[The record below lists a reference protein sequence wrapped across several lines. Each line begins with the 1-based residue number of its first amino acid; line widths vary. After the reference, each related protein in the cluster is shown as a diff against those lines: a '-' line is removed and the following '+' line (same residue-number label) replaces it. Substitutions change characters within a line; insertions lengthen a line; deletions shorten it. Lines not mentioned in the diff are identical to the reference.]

1 MNTSPDLSSTQ
12 LSLRLAVSSLE
23 KDVAQLGWDQSP
35 SLFALVPTKE
45 IFPQLEAEMEPTQAE
60 QLRAALSENPQHL
73 TAVLQDHL
81 PPADLMET
89 LGHLVFGEDV
99 AGVAVAM
106 ERFLVSPQAD
116 AEAPTDPK
124 EREKFLLAHPSRQ
137 DVRIVA
143 ATTRDGNTWCASRAR
158 SEDSDDMV
166 AQGDNIVPELLEVLK
181 AMLVSDAELAEL
193 TSEPGSGADS

>member
-116 AEAPTDPK
+116 AEAPADPK

>member
-1 MNTSPDLSSTQ
+1 MNTSPDLSAAG

-35 SLFALVPTKE
+35 SLFALVPTKA
-45 IFPQLEAEMEPTQAE
+45 IFPQLEAEMEAAQAE

-81 PPADLMET
+81 PPAELMET

-143 ATTRDGNTWCASRAR
+143 GATRDGNTWCASRAR

-181 AMLVSDAELAEL
+181 AMLVSDSELAEL
-193 TSEPGSGADS
+193 TSESDS

>member
-1 MNTSPDLSSTQ
+1 MNTSPDLSAAG

-35 SLFALVPTKE
+35 SLFALVPTKA
-45 IFPQLEAEMEPTQAE
+45 IFPQLEAEMEASQAE

-81 PPADLMET
+81 PPAELMET
-89 LGHLVFGEDV
+89 LAHLVFGEDV

-143 ATTRDGNTWCASRAR
+143 AATRDGNTWCASRAR

-193 TSEPGSGADS
+193 ASEPGSAADS

>member
-1 MNTSPDLSSTQ
+1 MDTSSDLSSAQ

-23 KDVAQLGWDQSP
+23 KEVAQLGWDQSP
-35 SLFALVPTKE
+35 SLFALVPTKDT
-45 IFPQLEAEMEPTQAE
+45 FPQLETEMDGAQAK

-81 PPADLMET
+81 PADLMDT

-116 AEAPTDPK
+116 AEAPQDPK
-124 EREKFLLAHPSRQ
+124 EREKFLLAHPTRQ

-143 ATTRDGNTWCASRAR
+143 AATRDGNTWCASRAR

-181 AMLVSDAELAEL
+181 AMLVSDAELAQL
-193 TSEPGSGADS
+193 VSQPGSAADS

>member
-35 SLFALVPTKE
+35 SLFALVPTQA
-45 IFPQLEAEMEPTQAE
+45 IFPQLEAEMEPPQAE

-89 LGHLVFGEDV
+89 LAHLVFGEDV

-143 ATTRDGNTWCASRAR
+143 AATRDGNTWCASRAR

>member
-1 MNTSPDLSSTQ
+1 MDTSSDLSSAQ

-23 KDVAQLGWDQSP
+23 KEVAELGWDQSP
-35 SLFALVPTKE
+35 SLFALVPTKD
-45 IFPQLEAEMEPTQAE
+45 IFPQLEAEMDGAQAK

-81 PPADLMET
+81 PADLMDT

-116 AEAPTDPK
+116 AEAPQDPK

-143 ATTRDGNTWCASRAR
+143 AATRDGNTWCASRAR

-181 AMLVSDAELAEL
+181 AMLVSDAELAQL
-193 TSEPGSGADS
+193 VSQPGSAVDY

>member
-1 MNTSPDLSSTQ
+1 MDTSSDLSSAQ

-23 KDVAQLGWDQSP
+23 KEVAQLGWDQSP
-35 SLFALVPTKE
+35 SLFALVPTKD
-45 IFPQLEAEMEPTQAE
+45 IFPQLEAEMDGAQAK

-81 PPADLMET
+81 PPADLMDT

-116 AEAPTDPK
+116 AEAPKDPK

-143 ATTRDGNTWCASRAR
+143 AATRDGNTWCASRAR

-181 AMLVSDAELAEL
+181 AMLVSDAELAQL
-193 TSEPGSGADS
+193 VSQPGSAADS

>member
-1 MNTSPDLSSTQ
+1 MDTSSDLSSAQ

-23 KDVAQLGWDQSP
+23 KEVAQLGWDQSP
-35 SLFALVPTKE
+35 SLFALVATKD
-45 IFPQLEAEMEPTQAE
+45 IFPQLETEMDGAQAK

-81 PPADLMET
+81 PADLMDT

-116 AEAPTDPK
+116 AEAPQDPK

-143 ATTRDGNTWCASRAR
+143 AATRDGNTWCASRAR
-158 SEDSDDMV
+158 SEDSDYMV

-181 AMLVSDAELAEL
+181 AMLVSDAELAQL
-193 TSEPGSGADS
+193 VSQPGSAADS

>member
-1 MNTSPDLSSTQ
+1 MNTSPDLSAAG

-35 SLFALVPTKE
+35 SLFALVPTQA

-81 PPADLMET
+81 PPAELMET

-143 ATTRDGNTWCASRAR
+143 AATRDGNTWCASRAR

-193 TSEPGSGADS
+193 TSEPGSEADS

>member
-1 MNTSPDLSSTQ
+1 MDTSSDLSSAQ

-23 KDVAQLGWDQSP
+23 KEVAELGWDQSP
-35 SLFALVPTKE
+35 SLFALVPTKD
-45 IFPQLEAEMEPTQAE
+45 IFPQLEAEMDGAQAK

-81 PPADLMET
+81 PADLMDT

-116 AEAPTDPK
+116 AEAPQDPK

-143 ATTRDGNTWCASRAR
+143 AATRDGNTWCASRAR

-166 AQGDNIVPELLEVLK
+166 AQGDNIVLELLEVLK
-181 AMLVSDAELAEL
+181 AMLVSDAELAQL
-193 TSEPGSGADS
+193 VSQPGSAADS

>member
-1 MNTSPDLSSTQ
+1 MDTSSDLSSAQ

-23 KDVAQLGWDQSP
+23 KEVAELGWDQSP
-35 SLFALVPTKE
+35 SLFALVPTKD
-45 IFPQLEAEMEPTQAE
+45 IFPQLEAEMDGAQAK

-81 PPADLMET
+81 PADLMDT

-143 ATTRDGNTWCASRAR
+143 AATRDGNTWCASRAR

-181 AMLVSDAELAEL
+181 AMLVSDAELAQL
-193 TSEPGSGADS
+193 VSQPGSAADS

>member
-1 MNTSPDLSSTQ
+1 MDTSSDLSSAQ

-35 SLFALVPTKE
+35 SLFALVPTKD
-45 IFPQLEAEMEPTQAE
+45 IFPQLEAEMDGAQAK

-81 PPADLMET
+81 PADLMDT

-143 ATTRDGNTWCASRAR
+143 AATRDGNTWCASRAR

-166 AQGDNIVPELLEVLK
+166 AQDDNIVPELLEVLK
-181 AMLVSDAELAEL
+181 AMLVSDAELAQL
-193 TSEPGSGADS
+193 VSQPGSAADS

>member
-1 MNTSPDLSSTQ
+1 MDTSPDLSAAG

-35 SLFALVPTKE
+35 SLFALVPTKT
-45 IFPQLEAEMEPTQAE
+45 IFPQLEAEMEAAQAE

-73 TAVLQDHL
+73 TAVLQDQL
-81 PPADLMET
+81 PPADLMDT

-116 AEAPTDPK
+116 AEAPEDPK
-124 EREKFLLAHPSRQ
+124 EREKFLLAHPTRQ

-143 ATTRDGNTWCASRAR
+143 AATRDGNTWCASRAR
-158 SEDSDDMV
+158 SEDSDAMV

-193 TSEPGSGADS
+193 VSEPGSAEDS

>member
-1 MNTSPDLSSTQ
+1 MDTSSDLSSAQ

-35 SLFALVPTKE
+35 SLFALVPTKD
-45 IFPQLEAEMEPTQAE
+45 IFPQLEAEMDGAQAK

-81 PPADLMET
+81 PADLMDT

-116 AEAPTDPK
+116 AEAPQDPK

-143 ATTRDGNTWCASRAR
+143 AATRDGNTWCASRAR

-181 AMLVSDAELAEL
+181 AMLVSDAELAQL
-193 TSEPGSGADS
+193 VSQPGSAVDS

>member
-137 DVRIVA
+137 HVRIVA

>member
-1 MNTSPDLSSTQ
+1 MDTSSDLSSAQ

-23 KDVAQLGWDQSP
+23 KEVAQLGWDQSP
-35 SLFALVPTKE
+35 SLFALVPSKD
-45 IFPQLEAEMEPTQAE
+45 IFPQLEAEMDEAQAK

-81 PPADLMET
+81 PADLMDT

-116 AEAPTDPK
+116 AEAPQDPK

-143 ATTRDGNTWCASRAR
+143 AATRDGNTWCASRAR

-181 AMLVSDAELAEL
+181 AMLVSDAELAQL
-193 TSEPGSGADS
+193 VSQPGSAADS

>member
-35 SLFALVPTKE
+35 SLFALVPTQA

-73 TAVLQDHL
+73 TAVLHDHL

-89 LGHLVFGEDV
+89 LAHLVFGEDV

-143 ATTRDGNTWCASRAR
+143 AATRDGNTWCASRAR
-158 SEDSDDMV
+158 SEDSHDMV

-193 TSEPGSGADS
+193 TSEPGSEADS

>member
-1 MNTSPDLSSTQ
+1 MDTSSDLSSAQ

-35 SLFALVPTKE
+35 SLFALVPTKD
-45 IFPQLEAEMEPTQAE
+45 IFPQLEAEMDGAQAK

-81 PPADLMET
+81 PADLMDT

-116 AEAPTDPK
+116 AEAPQDPK
-124 EREKFLLAHPSRQ
+124 EREKFLLAHPTRQ

-143 ATTRDGNTWCASRAR
+143 AATRDGNTWCASRAR

-193 TSEPGSGADS
+193 TSEPGSEADS

>member
-35 SLFALVPTKE
+35 SLFALVPTQA

-89 LGHLVFGEDV
+89 LAHLVFGEDV

-143 ATTRDGNTWCASRAR
+143 AATRDGNTWCASRAR

>member
-1 MNTSPDLSSTQ
+1 MDTSSDLSSAQ

-23 KDVAQLGWDQSP
+23 KEVAQLGWDQSP
-35 SLFALVPTKE
+35 SLFALVPTKD
-45 IFPQLEAEMEPTQAE
+45 IFSQLEAEMDGAQAK

-81 PPADLMET
+81 PADLMDT

-116 AEAPTDPK
+116 AEAPQDPK

-143 ATTRDGNTWCASRAR
+143 AATRDGNTWCASRAR

-181 AMLVSDAELAEL
+181 AMLVSDAELAQL
-193 TSEPGSGADS
+193 VSQPGSAADS

>member
-1 MNTSPDLSSTQ
+1 MNTSPDVSAAG

-35 SLFALVPTKE
+35 SLFALVPTQA

-89 LGHLVFGEDV
+89 LAHLVFGEDV

-143 ATTRDGNTWCASRAR
+143 AATRDGNTWCASRAR

-166 AQGDNIVPELLEVLK
+166 AQGDNTVPELLEVLK
-181 AMLVSDAELAEL
+181 AMLVSDAEIAEL
-193 TSEPGSGADS
+193 TSGPDSGADS

>member
-81 PPADLMET
+81 PPADLMDT

-158 SEDSDDMV
+158 SEDRDDMV

>member
-1 MNTSPDLSSTQ
+1 MDTSSDLSAAG

-35 SLFALVPTKE
+35 SLFALVPTKD
-45 IFPQLEAEMEPTQAE
+45 IFLQLEAEMEGAQAK

-81 PPADLMET
+81 PPADLMDT

-116 AEAPTDPK
+116 AEAPEDPK
-124 EREKFLLAHPSRQ
+124 EREKFLLAHPTRQ

-143 ATTRDGNTWCASRAR
+143 AATRDGNTWCASRAR

-166 AQGDNIVPELLEVLK
+166 AQGDNIVPELLAVLK

-193 TSEPGSGADS
+193 VSEPGSVADS

>member
-1 MNTSPDLSSTQ
+1 MDTSSDLSSAQ

-23 KDVAQLGWDQSP
+23 KEVAQLGWDQSP
-35 SLFALVPTKE
+35 SLFALVPTKD
-45 IFPQLEAEMEPTQAE
+45 IFPQLEAEMDGAQAK

-81 PPADLMET
+81 PADLMDT

-143 ATTRDGNTWCASRAR
+143 AASRDGNTWCASRAR

-181 AMLVSDAELAEL
+181 AMLVSDAELAQL
-193 TSEPGSGADS
+193 VSQPGSAADS

>member
-1 MNTSPDLSSTQ
+1 MDTSSDLSSAQ

-23 KDVAQLGWDQSP
+23 KEVAELGWDQSP
-35 SLFALVPTKE
+35 SLFALVPTKD
-45 IFPQLEAEMEPTQAE
+45 IFPQLETEMDGAQAK

-81 PPADLMET
+81 PADLMDT

-116 AEAPTDPK
+116 AEAPQDPK

-143 ATTRDGNTWCASRAR
+143 AATRDGNTWCASRAR

-181 AMLVSDAELAEL
+181 AMLVSDAELAQL
-193 TSEPGSGADS
+193 VSQPGSAADS

>member
-1 MNTSPDLSSTQ
+1 MDTSSDLSSAQ

-23 KDVAQLGWDQSP
+23 KEVAQLGWDQSP
-35 SLFALVPTKE
+35 SLFALVPTKD
-45 IFPQLEAEMEPTQAE
+45 IFPQLETEMDGAQAK

-81 PPADLMET
+81 PADLMDT

-116 AEAPTDPK
+116 AEAPQDPN

-143 ATTRDGNTWCASRAR
+143 AATRDGNTWCASRAR

-181 AMLVSDAELAEL
+181 AMLVSDAELAQL
-193 TSEPGSGADS
+193 VSQPGSAADS